1 MYYIKKKKTD
11 KPKKKRQANIQTLT
25 KKLDVVYSKYIRL
38 RDAMEGG
45 STRCISCGQIKPFDK
60 MDCGHFHSR
69 THKSTRWDEDNT
81 HSECSHCLTPDALIL
96 TSDLRWMT
104 LGDIEVGQKIFAFDE
119 NNSRQSQP
127 RRSWRLGEVTHIH
140 REVQEVFDVEL
151 ENGDHIKTTGE
162 HQWLIKSKFSY
173 EWMATKDMW
182 VNGVNVQGKHKT
194 GPHTNMTT
202 TVVCK
207 PINVISHNITYE
219 SGWLAGMIDAD
230 GHICQQNIHNEDGT
244 IRYGLRIG
252 VAQSEKYPELCSK
265 IVQLMEK
272 FTENNKPCRQWM
284 QKENTSKKG
293 IRCTCQTWQFLV
305 TGTNIEKMQ
314 FLMRVRPN
322 KMSKID
328 INKLGMIRSKYN
340 TKVKSIT
347 PMGKEEIVV
356 METSTRTFVA
366 NGYMMHNCN
375 RFRSDHLIGYR
386 ENLIRK
392 IGLKRFELLNWKA
405 HQTKKWSC
413 FELEE
418 LIKYYTILVDKLS
431 KEKSIKV

>member
-1 MYYIKKKKTD
+1 
-11 KPKKKRQANIQTLT
+11 
-25 KKLDVVYSKYIRL
+25 
-38 RDAMEGG
+38 
-45 STRCISCGQIKPFDK
+45 
-60 MDCGHFHSR
+60 
-69 THKSTRWDEDNT
+69 
-81 HSECSHCLTPDALIL
+81 
-96 TSDLRWMT
+96 
-104 LGDIEVGQKIFAFDE
+104 
-119 NNSRQSQP
+119 
-127 RRSWRLGEVTHIH
+127 
-140 REVQEVFDVEL
+140 
-151 ENGDHIKTTGE
+151 
-162 HQWLIKSKFSY
+162 
-173 EWMATKDMW
+173 
-182 VNGVNVQGKHKT
+182 
-194 GPHTNMTT
+194 
-202 TVVCK
+202 
-207 PINVISHNITYE
+207 
-219 SGWLAGMIDAD
+219 
-230 GHICQQNIHNEDGT
+230 
-244 IRYGLRIG
+244 
-252 VAQSEKYPELCSK
+252 
-265 IVQLMEK
+265 MEK

-386 ENLIRK
+386 ENLIKK

-405 HQTKKWSC
+405 HQAKKWSC

-418 LIKYYTILVDKLS
+418 LIKYYTILVENLS
-431 KEKSIKV
+431 KEKGIKV